1 MFGSSKNDAA
11 KTAAAANTPNTG
23 NSFNSL
29 VNGTHIEGN
38 VTSEKDIRIDGRIK
52 GNLYCDAKVVI
63 GPTGAIEG
71 EIRCVNAVIE
81 GTFQGKLH
89 VQELLNVR
97 ETADIRGDV
106 HTGKLIVQ
114 SGAVFN
120 VKCSMGQEGTE
131 KPAKASAAAHARP
144 E

>member
-11 KTAAAANTPNTG
+11 KAAAAANTPNTG

-38 VTSEKDIRIDGRIK
+38 VHSEKDIRVDGRIK
-52 GNLYCDAKVVI
+52 GNLHCDAKVVI

-71 EIRCVNAVIE
+71 DIRCVNAVIE
-81 GTFQGKLH
+81 GSFQGKLY

-120 VKCSMGQEGTE
+120 VKCSMGHEGTE
-131 KPAKASAAAHARP
+131 KPAKASAPAHAQA